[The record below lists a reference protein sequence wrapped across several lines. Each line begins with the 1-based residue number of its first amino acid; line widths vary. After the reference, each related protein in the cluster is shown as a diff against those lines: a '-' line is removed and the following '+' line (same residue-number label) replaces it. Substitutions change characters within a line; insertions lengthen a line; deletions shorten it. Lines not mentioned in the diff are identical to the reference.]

1 MSNAQASGSGSSS
14 TSRNRY
20 DADVTTFIPAS
31 APHEEEEKRRGIS
44 NEQAEAGAKGE
55 DGARASIAG
64 RRQGGKDEVDVA
76 GSFAGR
82 AASIV
87 DHRLQTWLTPH
98 AARGW
103 KRAFGNLLGSWDG
116 LEAVMHLGEASLLL
130 VYSLLSSPKRKLSA
144 VSPLLLFMIF
154 RSSTRRQALKRL
166 LATSEFLS
174 GAQTLLTL
182 SRLTYVAFRTMVDF
196 TKFQF
201 PLLHGRRRDRAGVL
215 VNSTEKWTDLRKD
228 DQLDHPDEAHATGRN
243 AHLAN
248 LYYNLYQSFH
258 LLAQHSAELMII
270 TGETLELASYLGHLH
285 KGLMVGEKNSLRYRI
300 VSGFGLRSRTKTEK
314 IGLILGFSGR
324 VLLLLEMHFRLRHIR
339 NSLLRRA
346 NARLIAATD
355 LLNSFGDARD
365 SARLLGGRRME
376 VHEAMAARER
386 GAAHRRPIEAQHNV
400 YGTEDCASN
409 SSGSSTAQPEDAADR
424 QTFHSTDLAILS
436 KTKSAEQLLR
446 KEEINIRDFKR
457 EILALKMEKWAL
469 RAEALSGY
477 LQIWLPDR
485 DNTRTEA
492 VCELFA
498 ALLEANKV
506 AKDL

>member
-1 MSNAQASGSGSSS
+1 MSNTQASGSGCSSA
-14 TSRNRY
+14 SRNRY
-20 DADVTTFIPAS
+20 GGGVTTFIPAS
-31 APHEEEEKRRGIS
+31 ALHEDERGGTS
-44 NEQAEAGAKGE
+44 NEQAKAGTEGE

-64 RRQGGKDEVDVA
+64 RRGGGTDEVDVA

-116 LEAVMHLGEASLLL
+116 LEAVMHLGEAALLL

-154 RSSTRRQALKRL
+154 RSSTRRQALQRL

-182 SRLTYVAFRTMVDF
+182 SRFTYAAFRTMVDF

-201 PLLHGRRRDRAGVL
+201 PLFHGRRRDRTGVII
-215 VNSTEKWTDLRKD
+215 NSTEKWTDLRKD
-228 DQLDHPDEAHATGRN
+228 DQLNHPDEAHATGRN
-243 AHLAN
+243 AQLAK

-270 TGETLELASYLGHLH
+270 TGETLELASYLGHMH
-285 KGLMVGEKNSLRYRI
+285 KGFMVGEKNSLRYRI
-300 VSGFGLRSRTKTEK
+300 VSGFGLRSRTKTER

-355 LLNSFGDARD
+355 LLNSTGDARD

-386 GAAHRRPIEAQHNV
+386 GAAHRRPVEPQHDV
-400 YGTEDCASN
+400 HGTEDCASE
-409 SSGSSTAQPEDAADR
+409 SSGSSTAQPEDTADR
-424 QTFHSTDLAILS
+424 QTTFHSKDLALLS

-457 EILALKMEKWAL
+457 EISALKMEKWAL